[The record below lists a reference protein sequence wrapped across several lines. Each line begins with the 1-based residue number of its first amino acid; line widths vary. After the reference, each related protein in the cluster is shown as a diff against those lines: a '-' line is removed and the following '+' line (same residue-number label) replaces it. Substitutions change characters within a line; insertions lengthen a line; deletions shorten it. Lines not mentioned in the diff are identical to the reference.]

1 MRRLTFL
8 IVEAEPA
15 EGLSTH
21 KLLIETAKHNVL
33 TAYSGNEGLEM
44 LERFPRVDAI
54 VYDTELKDLTC
65 EQFQAEMKRKHPKCR
80 LVALKHRNH
89 PNQQPKCGFK
99 SIFSDDP
106 AGLLKLLEE
115 EFGGDRKS

>member
-1 MRRLTFL
+1 MQRLTFM

-33 TAYSGNEGLEM
+33 TAYSAGEGLHM
-44 LERFPRVDAI
+44 LERFPNVDAI
-54 VYDTELKDLTC
+54 VFDSALRDKTC
-65 EQFQAEMKRKHPKCR
+65 EQFSNEVHKKNPNYKIIG
-80 LVALKHRNH
+80 LKHRDRPRESH
-89 PNQQPKCGFK
+89 KCGYK
-99 SIFSDDP
+99 QIFGDDP

-115 EFGGDRKS
+115 EFGGADKG